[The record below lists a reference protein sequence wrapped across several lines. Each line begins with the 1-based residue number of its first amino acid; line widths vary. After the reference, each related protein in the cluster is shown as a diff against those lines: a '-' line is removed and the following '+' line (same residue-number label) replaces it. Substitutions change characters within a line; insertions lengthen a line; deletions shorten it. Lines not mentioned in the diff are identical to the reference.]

1 MRSRTIFKQ
10 IVPSTSSASVAA
22 TSSVIGV
29 VKIISK
35 PGVSRIP
42 SKQKSRRT
50 LSNPNLSAVPRR
62 FFRPRYPKTSRW
74 SARNVRKNPQLSI
87 ANFVVNIS
95 VKNVASRSTTRE
107 KGPSTHSTTMWLV
120 IFWSNRSWS
129 SVETWQSIWRSS
141 ARKAKTFSLIF
152 RPTCP
157 YNTNQ
162 HLPTRFSCSKTHL

>member
-62 FFRPRYPKTSRW
+62 FFRPRYPKTSR
-74 SARNVRKNPQLSI
+74 
-87 ANFVVNIS
+87 
-95 VKNVASRSTTRE
+95 
-107 KGPSTHSTTMWLV
+107 
-120 IFWSNRSWS
+120 
-129 SVETWQSIWRSS
+129 
-141 ARKAKTFSLIF
+141 
-152 RPTCP
+152 
-157 YNTNQ
+157 
-162 HLPTRFSCSKTHL
+162 